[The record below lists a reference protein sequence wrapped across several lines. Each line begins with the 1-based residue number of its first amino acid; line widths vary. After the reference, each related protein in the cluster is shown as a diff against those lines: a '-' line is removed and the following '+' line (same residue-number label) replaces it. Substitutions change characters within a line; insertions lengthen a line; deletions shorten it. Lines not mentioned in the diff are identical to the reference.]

1 MLDVTLSF
9 LLPIFLII
17 GWASIS
23 AIVPMPKATVNEYS
37 NLTFRKYKIGMS
49 FYLIVSSPSRYS
61 VFRKNLY
68 QLNFCTLVSL

>member
-1 MLDVTLSF
+1 
-9 LLPIFLII
+9 
-17 GWASIS
+17 
-23 AIVPMPKATVNEYS
+23 MPKATVNEYS